1 MSELSKVAGNDIEIN
16 YISIYPQGMARK
28 GNFEKSSIYT
38 NKFTHMKPTNNICN
52 SQVVGKIIKVYWQIL
67 TISM

>member
-28 GNFEKSSIYT
+28 GNFEKAVFILISSHTWNPLIIYVIH
-38 NKFTHMKPTNNICN
+38 K
-52 SQVVGKIIKVYWQIL
+52 L
-67 TISM
+67 

>member
-1 MSELSKVAGNDIEIN
+1 MLELSKVAGNDIEIN

-38 NKFTHMKPTNNICN
+38 KKHKYKDCKKFFKHIHLLFF
-52 SQVVGKIIKVYWQIL
+52 I
-67 TISM
+67 